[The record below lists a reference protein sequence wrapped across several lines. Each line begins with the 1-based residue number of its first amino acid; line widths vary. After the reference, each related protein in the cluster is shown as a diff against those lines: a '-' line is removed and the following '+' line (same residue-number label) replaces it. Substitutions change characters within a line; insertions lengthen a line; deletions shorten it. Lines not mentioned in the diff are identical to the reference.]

1 MSNLEDVFLKINQEF
16 APDLFGDLRNFSD
29 SKNSS
34 GFMDSQYDRKSV
46 EDIPNQKAGKEE
58 SFNKAVGHS
67 TTMSAGKADH
77 DRSSQES
84 DNSQD
89 DMKVFED
96 PADVANLIRGSSCA
110 RSCTASS
117 AKRFIIYK
125 RDWCGLLCQIVIPLI
140 LVLFGLWLSS
150 GPSKL

>member
-46 EDIPNQKAGKEE
+46 EEIPNQKAGKEE

-67 TTMSAGKADH
+67 TTMSAGKVDH
-77 DRSSQES
+77 DRSS
-84 DNSQD
+84 
-89 DMKVFED
+89 
-96 PADVANLIRGSSCA
+96 
-110 RSCTASS
+110 
-117 AKRFIIYK
+117 
-125 RDWCGLLCQIVIPLI
+125 
-140 LVLFGLWLSS
+140 
-150 GPSKL
+150 